1 MSGVAT
7 PAHNNPA
14 HPDPAHPDP
23 AHPDPAHPDPAHPDP
38 TLADD
43 ELAAERA
50 TLEQARHCL
59 TSMRERT
66 RSLGAVGGDEYATRL
81 LAGSL
86 ARRVASL
93 EDDGVTP
100 PFFGRI
106 DRVPSG
112 SADEVAADSFD
123 DLDSFHIGRRHI
135 HDDEGDPIVVD
146 WRAGVSTAFYRASS
160 AQPMGVRLRRRFGF
174 AAGRLT
180 AYEDEVL
187 TSGVSGASAILQQ
200 EIERPRIG
208 PMRDI
213 VATIQPDQDEIVR
226 ADLRTTVCV
235 QGAPGTGKTAVGLHR
250 AAYLL
255 YAHRDQLRRS
265 GVLVVGPNRAFLGYI
280 AEVLPALGEVTVAQR
295 SLDDLVE
302 GVATH
307 PVLDVAR
314 EELVGQSRMAEVIRQ
329 AVWSR
334 VGTPTEAVVLP
345 IGSRRWRVGSA
356 TMAGILEDLRVHGSR
371 YHASRTMLSMR
382 IADHIL
388 RAMEESGDSP
398 DDRTLEAVARSRPV
412 RAAVDALWPK
422 LSAPALVRELF
433 SDPVVLAAAAEGV
446 YDADEQAAL
455 LWAKPPRSLKACR
468 WTPADAYCIDEA
480 TDVLDRIPSVGHVI
494 LDEAQDLSAMQLRAV
509 GRRCSTGS
517 ATVLGDLA
525 QGTTPW
531 AALRWSEVLTELG
544 KPDAVVEVLTKGYRV
559 PHQLIEYAN
568 RLLPVIAPGVAP
580 AESVRSSVGALT
592 ISGGP
597 DVLGRAAALVASL
610 DPEQGSVAVVCS
622 DRTADAVLGALS
634 VDGLEP
640 VDLRTADAPGRLAVV
655 PASLAK
661 GLEFDHV
668 IVLEPADI
676 AAAESRGLRR
686 LYVVLTRA
694 VSALTILHERPLPA
708 ELAG

>member
-1 MSGVAT
+1 MSAST
-7 PAHNNPA
+7 AE
-14 HPDPAHPDP
+14 
-23 AHPDPAHPDPAHPDP
+23 
-38 TLADD
+38 D

-50 TLEQARHCL
+50 VLDEARRSL
-59 TSMRERT
+59 TAMRERT

-81 LAGSL
+81 LESSL

-106 DRVPSG
+106 DRLAAESE
-112 SADEVAADSFD
+112 SDEDPA
-123 DLDSFHIGRRHI
+123 SFHIGRRHI
-135 HDDEGDPIVVD
+135 HDDEGDPIVID
-146 WRAGVSTAFYRASS
+146 WRAGVSTAFYRATS

-174 AAGRLT
+174 SAGGLT

-187 TSGVSGASAILQQ
+187 VGSVGVDGLSSTILQQ
-200 EIERPRIG
+200 EIERPRVG

-226 ADLRTTVCV
+226 ADLKTTVCV

-295 SLDDLVE
+295 SLDTLVDDIA
-302 GVATH
+302 VTAT
-307 PVLDVAR
+307 DDDAR
-314 EELVGQSRMAEVIRQ
+314 AALLGQARMAEVIRR
-329 AVWSR
+329 AIWGR
-334 VGTPTEAVVLP
+334 VGKPTEAVVLP

-356 TMAGILEDLRVHGSR
+356 TLAGILDDLRAHGAR

-388 RAMEESGDSP
+388 RGMEESGDAP
-398 DDRTLEAVARSRPV
+398 DDRTLDAVARTRPV
-412 RAAVDALWPK
+412 KAAVDLLWPK
-422 LSAPALVRELF
+422 TTAAAVIRGLF
-433 SDPVVLAAAAEGV
+433 SDPVVLAAAADGV
-446 YDADEQAAL
+446 FDEDEQRTV

-468 WTPADAYCIDEA
+468 WTAADAYCIDEA
-480 TDVLDRIPSVGHVI
+480 VDLLDRIPSVGHVI
-494 LDEAQDLSAMQLRAV
+494 LDEAQDLSSMQLRAI

-531 AALRWSEVLTELG
+531 AALQWSDVLADLG

-559 PHQLIEYAN
+559 PRQLIDYAN
-568 RLLPVIAPGVAP
+568 RLLPVIAPGVA
-580 AESVRSSVGALT
+580 AVESVRSASGALT
-592 ISGGP
+592 VV
-597 DVLGRAAALVASL
+597 DETDAVGRAAAVVVAL
-610 DPEQGSVAVVCS
+610 DPDEGSVAVVCA
-622 DRTADAVLGALS
+622 DRTADAVLAAL
-634 VDGLEP
+634 VAAGLAP
-640 VDLRTADAPGRLAVV
+640 VDLRTAEAPGRLAVV
-655 PASLAK
+655 PASLVK

-668 IVLEPADI
+668 VVVEPADI
-676 AAAESRGLRR
+676 AEAEARGLRR

-694 VSALTILHERPLPA
+694 VSALTIVHSRPLPA

>member
-1 MSGVAT
+1 VSSAAT
-7 PAHNNPA
+7 SE
-14 HPDPAHPDP
+14 
-23 AHPDPAHPDPAHPDP
+23 
-38 TLADD
+38 D
-43 ELAAERA
+43 ELAAER
-50 TLEQARHCL
+50 TMLDQARLCL

-66 RSLGAVGGDEYATRL
+66 RTLGAVGGDEYATRL

-106 DRVPSG
+106 DRVPS
-112 SADEVAADSFD
+112 DEDTGEP
-123 DLDSFHIGRRHI
+123 DSFHIGRRHI
-135 HDDEGDPIVVD
+135 HDDEGDPIVID

-160 AQPMGVRLRRRFGF
+160 SQPMGVRLRRRFGF

-187 TSGVSGASAILQQ
+187 VGAAAGDRASAILQS

-265 GVLVVGPNRAFLGYI
+265 GVLVIGPNRAFLGYI
-280 AEVLPALGEVTVAQR
+280 AEVLPALGEMTVAQR

-302 GVATH
+302 GVSVSGSADSG
-307 PVLDVAR
+307 VRA
-314 EELVGQSRMAEVIRQ
+314 ELAGQSRMAEVIRR
-329 AVWSR
+329 AIWSR

-356 TMAGILEDLRVHGSR
+356 TLAGILEDLRAHGSR
-371 YHASRTMLSMR
+371 YHASRAMLPMR

-388 RAMEESGDSP
+388 RGMEESGDSP
-398 DDRTLEAVARSRPV
+398 DDRTLDAVARSRPV

-422 LSAPALVRELF
+422 LSAPAIIRELF
-433 SDPVVLAAAAEGV
+433 SDATVLAAAAEGV
-446 YDADEQAAL
+446 YDPAEQAAL
-455 LWAKPPRSLKACR
+455 LWAKPPRSLRACR
-468 WTPADAYCIDEA
+468 WTAAEVYCIDEA
-480 TDVLDRIPSVGHVI
+480 TDLLDRIPSVGHVI

-531 AALRWSEVLTELG
+531 AAQRWTDVLTDLG

-559 PHQLIEYAN
+559 PRQLIDYAN
-568 RLLPVIAPGVAP
+568 RLLPVIAPDVGA
-580 AESVRSSVGALT
+580 AESVRSSSGALL
-592 ISGGP
+592 ILPGAE
-597 DVLGRAAALVASL
+597 VVARAAALVADL
-610 DPEQGSVAVVCS
+610 DPDEGSVAVVCA
-622 DRTADAVLGALS
+622 DRSADAVLQALS
-634 VDGLEP
+634 AAGLEP
-640 VDLRTADAPGRLAVV
+640 VDLRTADSPGRLAVV

-668 IVLEPADI
+668 VVVEPADI
-676 AAAESRGLRR
+676 AEAEPRGLRR

-708 ELAG
+708 PLS